1 MNKPFYAVPTVN
13 LAKEYVKSG
22 SKPKEKDDKD
32 TVFTQII
39 YDVTKD
45 NHFFP
50 SG

>member
-1 MNKPFYAVPTVN
+1 
-13 LAKEYVKSG
+13 VKSG

-45 NHFFP
+45 NHFFVTYP
-50 SG
+50 KKIRF